1 MDNNSKKQIS
11 RRDFL
16 KIAGAAGVTTAGLAA
31 CNDGKN
37 TAGAE
42 NNIDGKPGQM
52 TYRTNPKTGEKV
64 SLLGFGM
71 MRLPFT
77 EKNAEGQE
85 EIDQE
90 MVNELVD
97 YAFKHGV
104 NYFDTSPAYCRGLSE
119 RATGIA
125 LARYPRDKYFIAT
138 KLSNFAPSTR
148 TREASMEMYHNSLK
162 YLQTDYIDYMLLH
175 SVGGGSDSMAEYEE
189 RYINNGILDFLI
201 KEREAGRIRNIGFS
215 YHGDIR
221 VFDRLLSEHD
231 KYKWD
236 FVQIQLNY
244 LDWRYAKQI
253 NESNTNAEYLYNEL
267 AKRNIPAII
276 MEPLLGGKLANPSPQ
291 VAKMLFDEKTPVE
304 WAMDFLWNREEV
316 SLLLSGMG
324 AMEQVQSNID
334 YADKA
339 EVGMLTEENLDMLA
353 KTKDVFDKM
362 ALVPCTK
369 CAYCMPCPFGLD
381 IPKTFEAYNATAS
394 LGTDRAKA
402 IYAEL
407 NKGADQCKKCKK
419 CEKVCPQSIK
429 ISHTMTE
436 IAKIFAK

>member
-1 MDNNSKKQIS
+1 MK
-11 RRDFL
+11 
-16 KIAGAAGVTTAGLAA
+16 
-31 CNDGKN
+31 
-37 TAGAE
+37 
-42 NNIDGKPGQM
+42 
-52 TYRTNPKTGEKV
+52 YREMAGEKISV
-64 SLLGFGM
+64 LGFGC
-71 MRLPFT
+71 MRFPT
-77 EKNAEGQE
+77 TSKNAED
-85 EIDQE
+85 IDAE
-90 MVNELVD
+90 KSAKILE
-97 YAFKHGV
+97 YAIENGV
-104 NYFDTSPAYCRGLSE
+104 NYFDTAYVYHGGKGESFIGGVLKP
-119 RATGIA
+119 
-125 LARYPRDKYFIAT
+125 YRDKIHIAT
-138 KLSNFAPSTR
+138 KCPTWEVKCEEDFDRLLNEQLER
-148 TREASMEMYHNSLK
+148 
-162 YLQTDYIDYMLLH
+162 LQTDYIDFYLMH
-175 SVGGGSDSMAEYEE
+175 A
-189 RYINNGILDFLI
+189 LDKDRFKNVVEKFNLI
-201 KEREAGRIRNIGFS
+201 DKLNKAKADGKIRHIGFS
-215 YHGDIR
+215 
-221 VFDRLLSEHD
+221 FHD
-231 KYKWD
+231 DVETFKKIIDANPDWE
-236 FVQIQLNY
+236 FCQIQLNY
-244 LDWRYAKQI
+244 INVKYQAGLEGLEYAHKKGLDVV
-253 NESNTNAEYLYNEL
+253 
-267 AKRNIPAII
+267 I

-291 VAKMLFDEKTPVE
+291 VAKMLSDEKTPVE

-353 KTKDVFDKM
+353 KTKEVFDKM